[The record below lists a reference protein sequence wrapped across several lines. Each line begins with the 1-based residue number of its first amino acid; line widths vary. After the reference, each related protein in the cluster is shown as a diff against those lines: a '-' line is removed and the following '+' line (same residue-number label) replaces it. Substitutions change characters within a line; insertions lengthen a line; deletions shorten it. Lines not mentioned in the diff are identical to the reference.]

1 MTPLEA
7 LTAFYE
13 GVSLG
18 WAEGGRRVVV
28 EFVPGRQSPERQ
40 EAIRRYV
47 RAREKEIADELAAK
61 KHQKRKPGW

>member
-7 LTAFYE
+7 IAAFYD

-18 WAEGGRRVVV
+18 WAEGGRRVCV
-28 EFVPGRQSPERQ
+28 EFLPGKQSPERQ

-47 RAREKEIADELAAK
+47 RAREKELADELAK
-61 KHQKRKPGW
+61 KKRKPGW

>member
-7 LTAFYE
+7 ISAFYE

-18 WAEGGRRVVV
+18 WTDGGRRVVV
-28 EFVPGRQSPERQ
+28 EFLPGKQSPERQ
-40 EAIRRYV
+40 EAILRYV
-47 RAREKEIADELAAK
+47 KAREKEIADELAK

>member
-7 LTAFYE
+7 IAAFYD

-18 WAEGGRRVVV
+18 WAEGGRRVCV
-28 EFVPGRQSPERQ
+28 EFTPGKQSPERQ

-47 RAREKEIADELAAK
+47 RSREKELADELAK
-61 KHQKRKPGW
+61 RKRKPGW

>member
-7 LTAFYE
+7 IAAFYE

-18 WAEGGRRVVV
+18 WTGGGRRVCV
-28 EFVPGRQSPERQ
+28 EFTPGKQSPERQ

-47 RAREKEIADELAAK
+47 RAREKEIADELAK
-61 KHQKRKPGW
+61 KHQKRTPGW